1 MMQRERELEGDQ
13 FKDKESFVTQAYKDQ
28 MEQVRKAEVEE
39 KRREG
44 LPYNAPSFRGGLT
57 NQILLITE
65 IQKKQSGPSTGMAHF
80 YRKLLEESEQQHEAT
95 VAATQVKPVIG
106 PQGPTPNL
114 TIIKPSDLT
123 LMSDLELARVARDQG
138 KEVEIND
145 DGQIVD
151 KRDLLSAGLNLS
163 LPNTRRLGKQSQGTT
178 KDGPDKPVETHT
190 AVGTAASRRE
200 INERRRREIL
210 HQMEMEKIR
219 VAGEKQQEDDKSR
232 RIVAK
237 RNTESDVSDAR
248 ERYMARKRQKLLTQ
262 DGGSD
267 NNTWLA
273 IYRDVGNV
281 YVLVYDLK
289 MRKRGPSSKFVDK
302 SSENCRHD
310 ISSAAA
316 LHRWTMPSCQMLEE
330 QPNWWASPLDDRSAW
345 AWRRAS
351 VLGHSTPLTDV
362 QNEKIIHQ
370 WLTRIY
376 LARSQHDNS

>member
-1 MMQRERELEGDQ
+1 MKLSISLSKSRASASLVPALSRSSAFGNTDDDSDNHDTLSTLPSLDGKTSVNKVVLAQNMQTSKATKKRMEAEKQVDSTVYEYDEVWDKMQEAKLRTKTTKEQESRERKPKYIHGLLNAAATRKLDHLRAEEKMMQRERELEGDQ

-39 KRREG
+39 KRRE
-44 LPYNAPSFRGGLT
+44 
-57 NQILLITE
+57 E

-123 LMSDLELARVARDQG
+123 LMSDIELARVARDQG

-178 KDGPDKPVETHT
+178 KDGPDEPVETHT

-210 HQMEMEKIR
+210 RQMEMEMEKIR
-219 VAGEKQQEDDKSR
+219 VAGEMQQEDDKSR

-267 NNTWLA
+267 NNT
-273 IYRDVGNV
+273 
-281 YVLVYDLK
+281 
-289 MRKRGPSSKFVDK
+289 
-302 SSENCRHD
+302 
-310 ISSAAA
+310 
-316 LHRWTMPSCQMLEE
+316 
-330 QPNWWASPLDDRSAW
+330 
-345 AWRRAS
+345 
-351 VLGHSTPLTDV
+351 
-362 QNEKIIHQ
+362 
-370 WLTRIY
+370 
-376 LARSQHDNS
+376 